1 MKDVT
6 ERDTLIFGQPINW
19 KSNSGGIAR
28 FSGIHLPTLKKLIDL
43 GYADPQETQNDSP
56 TIQEFLEFMSV
67 YPNVTVHGYVV
78 SPYREDCR
86 VSVEGIE
93 CPLGIMNIEDHYD
106 KVQMHDMLYLCRY
119 ADELTFD
126 NSFYAWWD

>member
-19 KSNSGGIAR
+19 ESNSGGIAS

-43 GYADPQETQNDSP
+43 GFADPEEAQNDSP
-56 TIQEFLEFMSV
+56 TIGAFLEFMSV
-67 YPNVTVHGYVV
+67 YPNVTVLGYVV
-78 SPYREDCR
+78 SPNREDCR

-93 CPLGIMNIEDHYD
+93 CSLGIMGLEDKED
-106 KVQMHDMLYLCRY
+106 KVQMCAMLDLCKY
-119 ADELTFD
+119 ADELAFD
-126 NSFYAWWD
+126 YSFYAWWD